1 MIDFCCS
8 CVIEQQYAC
17 PALPAMPCSPFRW
30 ACCRTVINK
39 NTQIFMSMGAFFPPL
54 FIGCLRQTY
63 QIQIVSLNIWFFSLS
78 SLAYTLS
85 LCVVLGPPSQRRC
98 MLTFPRCLCLSMTM
112 TLRLSA
118 ERFVVDLRVLLNN

>member
-1 MIDFCCS
+1 
-8 CVIEQQYAC
+8 
-17 PALPAMPCSPFRW
+17 
-30 ACCRTVINK
+30 
-39 NTQIFMSMGAFFPPL
+39 MSMGAFFPPL

-85 LCVVLGPPSQRRC
+85 LYVVLGPPSLRRC